1 MNKFLKGA
9 LCVGAC
15 FTMICAAGCKDNPDP
30 NPGPVQKKWNTEER
44 PLQLA
49 TAALDG
55 NFNPFFYTSL
65 NDGNMVGMTQISML
79 TTDADG
85 KLVCGEDW
93 PTAVLDRKTTMYRE
107 RYQKDGST
115 VITDG
120 SMDGRTEYE
129 FVIKNGV
136 KFSNGSDLTIK
147 DVLFNLYVYLDP
159 AYTGSLTLYSTD
171 IQGLNAYRMQDPAAQ
186 DGDLSN
192 VDEAFTGDALAR
204 VNNLIRWSAGETT
217 SYEEED
223 LNKVKELFREEIT
236 TDWTSIESSWEE
248 SYKQSYRF
256 TAAWQAYLFNE
267 GIVTVQTRRN
277 ANGSIVQMFEDKN
290 GDGEKQ
296 DGELYYTT
304 LDVWQAGADGATVGA
319 VEQQHLIDEINE
331 HVAEHLASYKAE
343 HNCDDATATAALQ
356 KEQAIDIVYRN
367 YTANN
372 KIQDV
377 LRYWATGSNVMEE
390 FVGQARTAHY
400 EKLKEENNG
409 TLLEPTIKGIT
420 TYKTSSFNGKDLG
433 AEHDVLKIVIN
444 GVDPKAEYN
453 FSFTVAPMY
462 YYSGTYKGVDYIAQA
477 DGKTHFGVD
486 LGNKDFYDTVVQ
498 APAKNG
504 LPMGAGPYQAAG
516 RNDGDPVNA
525 NTFFQNNTTV
535 FFTRNENFK
544 TVGSGLSNA
553 KIKRVTYNVRGDD
566 KIITALRTGEIDY
579 GEPIA
584 KSQNQTEVNS
594 IEHLTSVT
602 YRTGGYGY
610 IGINP
615 KFIPEVDVRRAIMKA
630 MNTRSIISNY
640 YGSSLAEIIWRPE
653 STESWAYPDG
663 CTEYPAVAYA
673 TDDQEIIDLVE
684 GVGYRKGSDGIYA
697 SGSRRLEF
705 TFTIAGESTD
715 HPAYSMMQNA
725 ADKLYKLG
733 FKITV
738 STAIDALRKLN
749 SGALE
754 VWAAA
759 YTSPADPDMY
769 QVWHKD
775 SRATSVN
782 NWNYAGIY
790 NDTQNIYSYERGVVD
805 KLSEKIEEAR
815 ETLTQSKRKA
825 IYEECL
831 DLIMDFSVMLP
842 TYQRNDLCVYNKNV
856 IDANSLNKKPSSK
869 MGLIANIWEVDYI

>member
-15 FTMICAAGCKDNPDP
+15 FTMICAAGCKDNP
-30 NPGPVQKKWNTEER
+30 NPGPGPDEPVIKKWNTETR

-65 NDGNMVGMTQISML
+65 NDGNMVSMTQITML

-85 KLVCGEDW
+85 NLVCGEDW
-93 PTAVLDRKTTMYRE
+93 PTAVLDRKTTMYTD
-107 RYQKDGST
+107 KTGGT
-115 VITDG
+115 VSQDG

-171 IQGLNAYRMQDPAAQ
+171 IQGLNAYRMQSLSAQ

-192 VDEAFTGDALAR
+192 VDEKFTGDALAR
-204 VNNLIRWSAGETT
+204 VNNLIRWSEGKTT
-217 SYEEED
+217 SYVQAD
-223 LNKVKELFREEIT
+223 LDTVKKLFREEIT
-236 TDWTSIESSWEE
+236 TDWTSIESSWKE
-248 SYKQSYRF
+248 SYEQSYRF
-256 TAAWQAYLFNE
+256 TEAWQAYLFNE

-367 YTANN
+367 YTADT
-372 KIQDV
+372 KIKDV

-390 FVGQARTAHY
+390 FVGQARTAYY
-400 EKLKEENNG
+400 EQLKEDNKG
-409 TLLEPTIKGIT
+409 KLVVPTISGIT
-420 TYKTSSFNGKDLG
+420 TYKTSNFNGKDLG

-462 YYSGTYKGVDYIAQA
+462 YYSGTYNGVDYISQA
-477 DGKTHFGVD
+477 DGVENFGVD
-486 LGNKDFYDTVVQ
+486 FGNKDFYDAVVQ

-516 RNDGDPVNA
+516 RNDGDVVNS

-535 FFTRNENFK
+535 FFTRNTNFE
-544 TVGSGLSNA
+544 TVGKGISNA

-615 KFIPEVDVRRAIMKA
+615 KFIPEVGVRRAIMKA
-630 MNTRSIISNY
+630 MNTRSIITNY

-653 STESWAYPDG
+653 STESWAYPAGCKEYSAIAYETSDDAIEQIIKDLDYVKGTDG
-663 CTEYPAVAYA
+663 VYA
-673 TDDQEIIDLVE
+673 
-684 GVGYRKGSDGIYA
+684 K
-697 SGSRRLEF
+697 GSRRLEF

-725 ADKLYKLG
+725 ADRLNKIG

-759 YTSPADPDMY
+759 YTSPSDPDMY

-790 NDTQNIYSYERGVVD
+790 NDNESIYGFEKGIVD
-805 KLSEKIEEAR
+805 ELSEKIEKAR

-825 IYEECL
+825 IYEKCL
-831 DLIMDFSVMLP
+831 DLIMEFSVMLP

>member
-93 PTAVLDRKTTMYRE
+93 PTAVLDRKTTMYTD
-107 RYQKDGST
+107 KTGNT
-115 VITDG
+115 VSQDG
-120 SMDGRTEYE
+120 SMNGRTEYE

-159 AYTGSLTLYSTD
+159 AYTGSMTLYSTD

-186 DGDLSN
+186 DGELSN

-217 SYEEED
+217 SYSEAD

-319 VEQQHLIDEINE
+319 VEHQHLIDEINE
-331 HVAEHLASYKAE
+331 HVAENLASYKAE
-343 HNCDDATATAALQ
+343 HNCDDATATEALQ

-390 FVGQARTAHY
+390 FIGQARTAHY
-400 EKLKEENNG
+400 DKLKEENEG
-409 TLLEPTIKGIT
+409 ELLVPTISGIT
-420 TYKTSSFNGKDLG
+420 TYKTSNFNGKDLG

-462 YYSGTYKGVDYIAQA
+462 YYSGTYNGVNYIEQA

-516 RNDGDPVNA
+516 RNDGDVVNA

-615 KFIPEVDVRRAIMKA
+615 KFIPDVNVRRAIMKA

-653 STESWAYPDG
+653 STQSWAYPDG

-684 GVGYRKGSDGIYA
+684 DAGYRKGSDGIYA
-697 SGSRRLEF
+697 NGSKRLEF

-725 ADKLYKLG
+725 ADKLNKLG

-790 NDTQNIYSYERGVVD
+790 NDTQGIYSYERGVVD
-805 KLSEKIEEAR
+805 ELSRKIEEAR

-825 IYEECL
+825 IYAECL

-842 TYQRNDLCVYNKNV
+842 TYQRNDLCVYNKTV
-856 IDANSLNKKPSSK
+856 IDANSLNKEPSSR
-869 MGLIANIWEVDYI
+869 MGLIANIWEIDYI